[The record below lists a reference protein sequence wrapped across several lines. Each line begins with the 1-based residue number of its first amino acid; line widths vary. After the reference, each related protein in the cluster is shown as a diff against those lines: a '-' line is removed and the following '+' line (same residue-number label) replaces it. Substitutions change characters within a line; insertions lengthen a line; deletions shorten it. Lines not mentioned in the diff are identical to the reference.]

1 MTEPII
7 TLAFGFTSVGLAVS
21 WLAWRAISLDV
32 TSPDR
37 LVIEL
42 RLAQITALLLVL
54 AAGVYVGA
62 AVTEGSSTGAGL
74 DIALAIG
81 FFIVAALATTWEPS
95 SALTTLAAAWCAHGL
110 MGWSTSAMSRQS
122 YHRHFFPRGTQRH
135 ALYTMYVLLVHV
147 IFLFLGDRELK
158 FQCQL
163 MTNKTQ
169 LPIRWHFHLPTFS
182 SLSKSSL
189 ATPRLSKC
197 FFQHY

>member
-1 MTEPII
+1 MTEPIV
-7 TLAFGFTSVGLAVS
+7 TLAFGFTSAGLAVS
-21 WLAWRAISLDV
+21 WLAWRAIRLDV

-81 FFIVAALATTWEPS
+81 FFIIAALAITWEPS

-110 MGWSTSAMSRQS
+110 VDLGHVAAILPST
-122 YHRHFFPRGTQRH
+122 
-135 ALYTMYVLLVHV
+135 LLPAWYPTACAIYDVC
-147 IFLFLGDRELK
+147 IAGA
-158 FQCQL
+158 CY
-163 MTNKTQ
+163 
-169 LPIRWHFHLPTFS
+169 LPIFRRS
-182 SLSKSSL
+182 
-189 ATPRLSKC
+189 
-197 FFQHY
+197 